1 VETLSIDLEKLDD
14 SFLAIWVLNEKKCFV
29 NLNKKAEE
37 LLGYKKEELIG
48 KSISSIRPKY
58 FKNDYVSKSWEAIER
73 HGYWAGPALNRH
85 KNGELVSMERIVV
98 KKISE
103 DNKINYISLSSEISH
118 SATKD
123 EIEGTLIETDT
134 VTGFIV
140 KHLFID
146 TLEKINKKNKRKNKK
161 TALISIDTD
170 KSIVVR
176 ESLGYEARDEY
187 IKEVAKRIAHVL
199 DKYGFISRFTDDH
212 FNVILFDYGSHKF
225 LLKVLQQLVDEFR
238 NPMIIFEK
246 EINASVNIGVCF
258 YPDNG
263 STTEEMLKNVSIAKT
278 LARKD
283 GGNCFRFFEQ
293 NLNKEFVNQ
302 LFLENELR
310 KALKN
315 NEFEL
320 YFQPQYLVSE
330 KRVSGFEGLIRW
342 IHPEKGLI
350 TPDHFI
356 PFAEENGLIVEI
368 GKWVIK
374 QAIHQIKKWQ
384 EKGYEFELDIN
395 LSAKDL
401 LHDELVDYIKNL
413 LVETK
418 INPKFFGIEITETAM
433 INNVVKVSENVKKL
447 EKLGILV
454 GIDDFGTGHSSL
466 SHLIDIPFDFIKID
480 RSFLFD
486 IKSKKNKAIINL
498 SLSLAKELGLLVV
511 AEGVETEE
519 HIEFLKEQ
527 GCHYL
532 QGYYFSKPVPLSQI
546 EKDIEKYINIWE

>member
-1 VETLSIDLEKLDD
+1 
-14 SFLAIWVLNEKKCFV
+14 
-29 NLNKKAEE
+29 
-37 LLGYKKEELIG
+37 
-48 KSISSIRPKY
+48 
-58 FKNDYVSKSWEAIER
+58 
-73 HGYWAGPALNRH
+73 
-85 KNGELVSMERIVV
+85 
-98 KKISE
+98 
-103 DNKINYISLSSEISH
+103 
-118 SATKD
+118 
-123 EIEGTLIETDT
+123 
-134 VTGFIV
+134 
-140 KHLFID
+140 
-146 TLEKINKKNKRKNKK
+146 
-161 TALISIDTD
+161 
-170 KSIVVR
+170 
-176 ESLGYEARDEY
+176 
-187 IKEVAKRIAHVL
+187 
-199 DKYGFISRFTDDH
+199 
-212 FNVILFDYGSHKF
+212 
-225 LLKVLQQLVDEFR
+225 
-238 NPMIIFEK
+238 
-246 EINASVNIGVCF
+246 
-258 YPDNG
+258 
-263 STTEEMLKNVSIAKT
+263 
-278 LARKD
+278 
-283 GGNCFRFFEQ
+283 
-293 NLNKEFVNQ
+293 
-302 LFLENELR
+302 
-310 KALKN
+310 
-315 NEFEL
+315 
-320 YFQPQYLVSE
+320 
-330 KRVSGFEGLIRW
+330 
-342 IHPEKGLI
+342 
-350 TPDHFI
+350 
-356 PFAEENGLIVEI
+356 
-368 GKWVIK
+368 VIK